1 MLVRL
6 VIFFV
11 LIVFNLNAEIL
22 TKCERYNRD
31 GIPCITVERTSNTS
45 AYSWQSV
52 NKQVITKED
61 IINSGATDI
70 NDVLKMIPG
79 LDVFQS
85 GPTGQQSS
93 LFIRG
98 TNSNHTLVL
107 LNGISINDQSATQG
121 LFDFGQDFIQTIQ
134 QIEIYKGPSGTHFGP
149 SAIGGAVNFITAI
162 DYKNNVAISGFNGK
176 NNSINGNYT
185 KITDNEWHL
194 NFKGSGNQSKTN
206 SAIADGTED
215 DAVQNI
221 SINLNAEKWINDN
234 IKFKTTLYSRKTD
247 SDYDYSAT
255 DETGYV
261 IDNKLYVFQSGLER
275 VSKNIQDSL
284 TFHYNKYDREYEN
297 GGYLDEFDSETVV
310 AKAERKIKSTDKLS
324 FGYGGEYKYD
334 WGAFEDRGSYTAS
347 TKGHIE
353 NMGVFGNAGYKFSE
367 NMILS
372 LYGRIDEH
380 KTTGTNETYK
390 INLTKVINKFKFG
403 ATHSTG
409 LRNPTLYEL
418 YGTNNYGHKGNP
430 NLNPEKSKTD
440 ELFGAYNFS
449 DNATF
454 KITAYQS
461 YIIDFLDSKA
471 DYSGYENKTIDLE
484 QEGLE
489 TGFIF
494 KGKDQTLTLS
504 NVFSSS
510 KKTNGQ
516 SQSRRPDRTYGV
528 NYAKKFT
535 NNLVGPF
542 SLNYNYEHF
551 GKHIDYDGGDTKVDS
566 TDIMNLSLSKE
577 IYGNNFS
584 LSISNLLDE
593 QYERPATYSQN
604 GRKLKFGFRKVY

>member
-1 MLVRL
+1 MLIRILLLIILSISSSNAL
-6 VIFFV
+6 V
-11 LIVFNLNAEIL
+11 LE
-22 TKCERYNRD
+22 KCEWDNRN
-31 GIPCITVERTSNTS
+31 GIPCITVGGTSNTS
-45 AYSWQSV
+45 FYSSKGV
-52 NKQVITKED
+52 NKQVITKKD

-70 NDVLKMIPG
+70 VDILKMIPG
-79 LDVFQS
+79 INVFQS

-107 LNGISINDQSATQG
+107 LNGIAINDQSATQG

-134 QIEIYKGPSGTHFGP
+134 QVEIYKGPSGAHFGP

-162 DYKNNVAISGFNGK
+162 DYKNSITISGSNGK
-176 NNSINGNYT
+176 NNSIDGNYT
-185 KITDNEWHL
+185 KITDNGWHL
-194 NFKGSGNQSKTN
+194 NFKSSGNQSKTN
-206 SAIADGTED
+206 SAIADGTEE

-221 SINLNAEKWINDN
+221 STNLNAEKWINDN
-234 IKFKTTLYSRKTD
+234 LKFKTTLYSRKTV
-247 SDYDYSAT
+247 SDYDDSAT
-255 DETGYV
+255 DETGYL
-261 IDNKLYVFQSGLER
+261 IDNRLNVFQTGIER

-284 TFHYNKYDREYEN
+284 TFHYNNYDREYEN
-297 GGYLDEFDSETVV
+297 GGYLDEFDSETLV

-324 FGYGGEYKYD
+324 FGYGSEYKYD

-347 TKGHIE
+347 TKGYIKD
-353 NMGVFGNAGYKFSE
+353 MGIFGNVGYKFSE
-367 NMILS
+367 NTILS
-372 LYGRIDEH
+372 LYGRIDDH

-390 INLTKVINKFKFG
+390 INLAKVINKFKFG
-403 ATHSTG
+403 VTHSTG

-494 KGKDQTLTLS
+494 NGKDQTLTLS

-516 SQSRRPDRTYGV
+516 SQNRRPDRTYGV

-535 NNLVGPF
+535 NDLFGSF
-542 SLNYNYEHF
+542 SLNYNYYLVKNNKNYF
-551 GKHIDYDGGDTKVDS
+551 LGDIIKQ
-566 TDIMNLSLSKE
+566 ISLQK
-577 IYGNNFS
+577 
-584 LSISNLLDE
+584 
-593 QYERPATYSQN
+593 
-604 GRKLKFGFRKVY
+604 KLKIKWMSKKKIIEKFYFIKKLPMWNPRFSSKKKLIQFIIND